1 MISLNRDIVD
11 FRANAAKSS
20 TEVTFSSAS
29 KISFKTRKAGP
40 DYPQVIGSN
49 HRWTILDGTLG
60 RKTWLLLLRGM
71 QQLCFMHIL
80 NMIFFEI
87 RDI

>member
-1 MISLNRDIVD
+1 MKHNRTCYLAGVFPLQRTHSL
-11 FRANAAKSS
+11 ATSWLLLA
-20 TEVTFSSAS
+20 TFWLLL
-29 KISFKTRKAGP
+29 GP

-60 RKTWLLLLRGM
+60 RKAWLLLLRVYAATV
-71 QQLCFMHIL
+71 LYAHIKCK
-80 NMIFFEI
+80 IFFEI